1 MSRWPRLLAYLDAR
15 VAAHEDLGLRLAAVA
30 AAGPEVGLVARQ
42 PGASTDTLTA
52 LAARCVANATPPAAE
67 VWVTG
72 RVDVALAVG
81 ADGVIRR
88 SEDLAIAA
96 MRLAVARSTARRP
109 QLRHIASVHSVVE
122 AEAAARD
129 GAEAL
134 IVGTIWPSASH
145 PGGPTGGLALLEGA
159 VRTGLPCYAIGGIT
173 PDRALEARAHGAHG
187 VAAIGAVWDQ
197 PDSYQ
202 AALALLGPE
211 VRSEK

>member
-1 MSRWPRLLAYLDAR
+1 LLAYLDAR
-15 VAAHEDLGLRLAAVA
+15 VAAREDLGIRVAAVA
-30 AAGPEVGLVARQ
+30 AAGSGVALVARH
-42 PGASTDTLTA
+42 PGANTDALTA
-52 LAARCVANATPPAAE
+52 LAARCVANATPPGAA

-81 ADGVIRR
+81 ADGVVRR
-88 SEDLAIAA
+88 RGDLAIVEMRQAA
-96 MRLAVARSTARRP
+96 TRSTARQR
-109 QLRHIASVHSVVE
+109 LRHIASVHSLAE
-122 AEAAARD
+122 AEAAARG

-145 PGGPTGGLALLEGA
+145 PGGPTGGIALLEDA
-159 VRTGLPCYAIGGIT
+159 ARIGLPCYAIGGIT
-173 PDRALEARAHGAHG
+173 PERALEARAHGAHG

-197 PDSYQ
+197 PDSYR